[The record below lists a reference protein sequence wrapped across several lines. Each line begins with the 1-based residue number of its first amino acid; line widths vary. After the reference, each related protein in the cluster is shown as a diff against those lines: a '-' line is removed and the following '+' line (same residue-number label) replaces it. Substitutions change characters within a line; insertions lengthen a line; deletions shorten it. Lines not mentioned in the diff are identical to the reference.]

1 MGKTKNIIFNISFLL
16 NCLLVFLVM
25 VENKI
30 SIPAWLQVAGR
41 MHPLILHLPI
51 TLLILCITWFL
62 FAERRM
68 ENESAKQIGDWLL
81 LLTSVTTVVT
91 ALVGLFLSRENGY
104 EADKILWHKWSGIL
118 TSIITAL
125 WYAYRNKLRQSKALN
140 IGIAIVGF
148 ILILVTGHQGANI
161 THGENFLLAPITP
174 EKTAPKVLLEDA
186 YVFNDM
192 VKPIIQSKCIS
203 CHNSQKAK
211 GNLIMET
218 EALLLKGGKNG
229 KLWDLNEAEFGLMLH
244 RLHLPEE
251 AKKHMPP
258 KGKPQLSKEELQ
270 VIYYWVKGGADF
282 KKKVMD
288 LPEQDTLRMLAASIF
303 NTIET
308 DDYSFAAADE
318 KTIKSLNNNYRVVY
332 PLAKESPALG
342 VDFYGAQFY
351 QPKQLEE
358 LLKVK
363 EQVVTI
369 NLNKMPVKDE
379 ALKTI
384 SQFANLRKLNLSFS
398 AITGKTINEL
408 LKLKELKHLSLSGT
422 AVKFND
428 VSPLSS
434 LKKLTHLDLWNTN
447 VKDDEIKTLLAT
459 NKSLI
464 IETGYKGDTDRIKLT
479 APLLENETVVI
490 DTPIHL
496 QLKHNVPGVNVR
508 YTLDG
513 TDPDSLHSP
522 VYDKN
527 IVLTKNV
534 LVKTKAFKPGWISSD
549 ILETYFYAAK
559 IKCDTVINILPADS
573 AFRGNGSRT
582 LIDLV
587 KGETTNF
594 GSGKWVGYHGKKM
607 ESVIGFNTAQT
618 VSSVTLS
625 TLIDTY
631 SYIMPPV
638 SIEIWGEDENGK
650 YRKLNSLIPAQPA
663 ALQAAYLKGYEI
675 DFAPATVKSIKIIA
689 VPVTKLPAW
698 HPGKG
703 DKGWIFV
710 DEVFIN

>member
-1 MGKTKNIIFNISFLL
+1 I
-16 NCLLVFLVM
+16 
-25 VENKI
+25 
-30 SIPAWLQVAGR
+30 
-41 MHPLILHLPI
+41 
-51 TLLILCITWFL
+51 
-62 FAERRM
+62 
-68 ENESAKQIGDWLL
+68 
-81 LLTSVTTVVT
+81 
-91 ALVGLFLSRENGY
+91 
-104 EADKILWHKWSGIL
+104 
-118 TSIITAL
+118 
-125 WYAYRNKLRQSKALN
+125 
-140 IGIAIVGF
+140 
-148 ILILVTGHQGANI
+148 TGHQGANI

-244 RLHLPEE
+244 RLHLPED

-258 KGKPQLSKEELQ
+258 KGKPQLSEEELQ

-288 LPEQDTLRMLAASIF
+288 LPEQDTLRILAASIF

-318 KTIKSLNNNYRVVY
+318 KIIKSLNNNYRVVY
-332 PLAKESPALG
+332 PLAQESPALG
-342 VDFYGAQFY
+342 VDFYGVQFY

-363 EQVVTI
+363 EQVVTL

-379 ALKTI
+379 ELKTI
-384 SQFANLRKLNLSFS
+384 AQFTNLRKLNLSFS
-398 AITGKTINEL
+398 GITGKTIGEL

-422 AVKFND
+422 TVKLSD
-428 VSPLSS
+428 VSQLNS

-447 VKDDEIKTLLAT
+447 VKDEEIKTLLAA
-459 NKSLI
+459 NKTLI
-464 IETGYKGDTDRIKLT
+464 IETGYKGDTDIIKLN
-479 APLLENETVVI
+479 APMLENESFVI
-490 DTPIHL
+490 DTPVHL
-496 QLKHNVPGVNVR
+496 QLKHFVHGVVVR

-513 TDPDSLHSP
+513 TEPDSLHSP

-527 IVLTKNV
+527 VMLTKNV

-559 IKCDTVINILPADS
+559 IKGDTVINILPADS

-582 LIDLV
+582 IIDLV

-594 GSGKWVGYHGKKM
+594 GNGKWVGYHGKKM
-607 ESVIGFNTAQT
+607 ESIIGFNTSQT

-625 TLIDTY
+625 TLIDIG

-638 SIEIWGEDENGK
+638 SIQVWGAGKDGK
-650 YRKLNSLIPAQPA
+650 YRKLNSLSPAQPTA
-663 ALQAAYLKGYEI
+663 VSPAYLKGFEMT
-675 DFAPATVKSIKIIA
+675 FAPVTVKAIKIIA
-689 VPVTKLPAW
+689 VPVAKLPAW

-703 DKGWIFV
+703 DKGWIFI